1 MTDQT
6 VPTGIT
12 PEDAKKAREWA
23 LHALNK
29 PGASTT
35 AEKAVAR
42 AVIATVPEPLPTLAD
57 MTPQGREA
65 CQWLQC
71 DTDAGNSGVIT
82 DPGLSSDHV
91 IMLYSNGVTAY
102 ARANEVTPR
111 PDLPRME
118 WPGDKKPAPT
128 GHALP
133 EGFRLADHPEH
144 GRVVAAPYLDWRG
157 NAHITYHTRK
167 AVHGTATA
175 CCDPE
180 ALTFLDGPVAPTPTE
195 VAPGVTVGKPITDP
209 DVIEWIDEH
218 APDGTIVEDRTAI
231 MRKRTFGWGSG
242 PSNSYPDMAKALG
255 YGHCDWLAI
264 DQIAVVRWGGG
275 DQ

>member
-29 PGASTT
+29 PGASNTP
-35 AEKAVAR
+35 EKAVAR

-91 IMLYSNGVTAY
+91 IMLYSTGVTAY

-231 MRKRTFGWGSG
+231 MRKRAFGWGSG

-255 YGHCDWLAI
+255 YDHCDWLAI